1 MDGQTDENTHTW
13 VQTWVMD
20 AETEPPGGGMLHG
33 VRCTDA
39 GMIVHMK
46 KTQEENLITVPP
58 YTAIQSSFW
67 VFPQS
72 YLNKDT
78 N

>member
-1 MDGQTDENTHTW
+1 MKTRTHGYKHGDGCRDRAT
-13 VQTWVMD
+13 
-20 AETEPPGGGMLHG
+20 GGGMLHG
-33 VRCTDA
+33 ARCTDA
-39 GMIVHMK
+39 GRTVHMK
-46 KTQEENLITVPP
+46 KAQEENLTTDPP

-78 N
+78 QTN